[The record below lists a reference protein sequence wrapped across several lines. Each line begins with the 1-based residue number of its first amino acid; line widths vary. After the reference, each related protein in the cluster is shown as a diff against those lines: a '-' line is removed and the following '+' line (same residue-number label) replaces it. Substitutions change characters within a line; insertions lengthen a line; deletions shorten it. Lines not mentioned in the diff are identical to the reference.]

1 MTFPSDSTKPHV
13 TRDLLPRALRGSDL
27 PLPPWDGWLQYDSME
42 VVPLPSASA
51 WMQVDRPEQS
61 ENPPPPEGL
70 RTPAP
75 RRYGY
80 GCGDAEYDAYADRV
94 AQILQRVPDPTMLQT
109 MRGVMQSPP
118 PDALRT
124 PAEAAAKLGCS
135 IKQPQKHKAK
145 TPKRVPSPDTI
156 TPTTPLRLDIAA
168 QIAFPDGSIGVSG
181 LRREIERGN
190 LRVEQIA
197 GKTFTTLAN
206 IEDMRKKCAI
216 PTKGRESSSENHG
229 GRENPTDGSSSTAM
243 PADVASSARQAH
255 LRQVAQ
261 GLRNSG
267 RTPKKPSPT
276 TSDESTSRNS
286 AAVIRL
292 KSE

>member
-1 MTFPSDSTKPHV
+1 MTH
-13 TRDLLPRALRGSDL
+13 
-27 PLPPWDGWLQYDSME
+27 
-42 VVPLPSASA
+42 
-51 WMQVDRPEQS
+51 
-61 ENPPPPEGL
+61 PPPNTKSVEVQARQPQDDDLAQRMSEIELALELLVGDEATHDWLRPPHYHGPQDWSRDARNKEVAANLQHINDLCRDGEAYRAERQSRASRNPRVRPPDGL
-70 RTPAP
+70 RTKA
-75 RRYGY
+75 
-80 GCGDAEYDAYADRV
+80 A
-94 AQILQRVPDPTMLQT
+94 
-109 MRGVMQSPP
+109 
-118 PDALRT
+118 
-124 PAEAAAKLGCS
+124 AAAKLGCA

-145 TPKRVPSPDTI
+145 TPQRVPSPDTI

>member
-1 MTFPSDSTKPHV
+1 MTDQAYNTDLFVTLGVPGSGQTRALLKPIETILSV
-13 TRDLLPRALRGSDL
+13 APRAAREHFLAATKEALRLDAAPIKPSRK
-27 PLPPWDGWLQYDSME
+27 PWT
-42 VVPLPSASA
+42 VRA
-51 WMQVDRPEQS
+51 R
-61 ENPPPPEGL
+61 
-70 RTPAP
+70 
-75 RRYGY
+75 
-80 GCGDAEYDAYADRV
+80 
-94 AQILQRVPDPTMLQT
+94 
-109 MRGVMQSPP
+109 P
-118 PDALRT
+118 PDGLLT
-124 PAEAAAKLGCS
+124 PAEAAAKLGCF

-145 TPKRVPSPDTI
+145 TPKRVPSPDTV

-267 RTPKKPSPT
+267 RTPKKPSLT

>member
-1 MTFPSDSTKPHV
+1 LGEATEPGLINNANAVAPMNS
-13 TRDLLPRALRGSDL
+13 LLYHDPFNVNI
-27 PLPPWDGWLQYDSME
+27 PLPPGPGYGRGRIAAILEACTGRSLLRPDAPRAVQQDHARKVAEARAALRLDS
-42 VVPLPSASA
+42 
-51 WMQVDRPEQS
+51 
-61 ENPPPPEGL
+61 
-70 RTPAP
+70 TPARP
-75 RRYGY
+75 RI
-80 GCGDAEYDAYADRV
+80 A
-94 AQILQRVPDPTMLQT
+94 
-109 MRGVMQSPP
+109 P
-118 PDALRT
+118 PDGLMTEAK
-124 PAEAAAKLGCS
+124 AAAKLGYF
-135 IKQPQKHKAK
+135 IEQPQKHRAK

-243 PADVASSARQAH
+243 PAAVASSARQAH

>member
-1 MTFPSDSTKPHV
+1 MT
-13 TRDLLPRALRGSDL
+13 
-27 PLPPWDGWLQYDSME
+27 E
-42 VVPLPSASA
+42 
-51 WMQVDRPEQS
+51 
-61 ENPPPPEGL
+61 
-70 RTPAP
+70 
-75 RRYGY
+75 
-80 GCGDAEYDAYADRV
+80 
-94 AQILQRVPDPTMLQT
+94 
-109 MRGVMQSPP
+109 
-118 PDALRT
+118 
-124 PAEAAAKLGCS
+124 AEAAAKFGCS

>member
-1 MTFPSDSTKPHV
+1 MTHPSHITELD
-13 TRDLLPRALRGSDL
+13 TRDRPAPPRDPFLEGVDHYADL
-27 PLPPWDGWLQYDSME
+27 FRHIRAVLPPDEAEAVEAVMCGPFYDGPYPYKLLAEAVEAVIDFDGPHKVSGPATQPIRPRRQHKPRK
-42 VVPLPSASA
+42 PL
-51 WMQVDRPEQS
+51 
-61 ENPPPPEGL
+61 PEGL
-70 RTPAP
+70 KTAGR
-75 RRYGY
+75 
-80 GCGDAEYDAYADRV
+80 
-94 AQILQRVPDPTMLQT
+94 
-109 MRGVMQSPP
+109 
-118 PDALRT
+118 
-124 PAEAAAKLGCS
+124 AAAKLGCS
-135 IKQPQKHKAK
+135 IKQPQKHKAE

-156 TPTTPLRLDIAA
+156 TTTTPLRLDIAA

-243 PADVASSARQAH
+243 PAAVASSARQAH

>member
-1 MTFPSDSTKPHV
+1 MTDQAYNTDLFVTLGVPGSGQTRALLKPIETILSDA
-13 TRDLLPRALRGSDL
+13 PRAVREHFLAATKEALRLDAAPIKPSRK
-27 PLPPWDGWLQYDSME
+27 PWT
-42 VVPLPSASA
+42 VRA
-51 WMQVDRPEQS
+51 R
-61 ENPPPPEGL
+61 
-70 RTPAP
+70 
-75 RRYGY
+75 
-80 GCGDAEYDAYADRV
+80 
-94 AQILQRVPDPTMLQT
+94 
-109 MRGVMQSPP
+109 P
-118 PDALRT
+118 PDGLLT
-124 PAEAAAKLGCS
+124 PAEAAAKLGCF

-156 TPTTPLRLDIAA
+156 TPTTPLRLDITA

-216 PTKGRESSSENHG
+216 PTKGRDSSSENHG
-229 GRENPTDGSSSTAM
+229 GRESPTDGSSSTAM

-267 RTPKKPSPT
+267 PTPKKPSPT
-276 TSDESTSRNS
+276 ISDESTSRSS

>member
-1 MTFPSDSTKPHV
+1 MTQTLHSTKTAAEAHASGS
-13 TRDLLPRALRGSDL
+13 RDDDLRQRMSEVELALEVLVDVEATHDWLRPNDL
-27 PLPPWDGWLQYDSME
+27 CPDARRKDWCRHDRMKEVKANLQHISKLCWDGEAYRAE
-42 VVPLPSASA
+42 
-51 WMQVDRPEQS
+51 RQS
-61 ENPPPPEGL
+61 
-70 RTPAP
+70 RAP
-75 RRYGY
+75 R
-80 GCGDAEYDAYADRV
+80 
-94 AQILQRVPDPTMLQT
+94 T
-109 MRGVMQSPP
+109 PP
-118 PDALRT
+118 PDGLLT
-124 PAEAAAKLGCS
+124 PAEAAAKLGCF

-261 GLRNSG
+261 ALRNSG

>member
-1 MTFPSDSTKPHV
+1 LDK
-13 TRDLLPRALRGSDL
+13 LLG
-27 PLPPWDGWLQYDSME
+27 YDFME
-42 VVPLPSASA
+42 VPLPTLV
-51 WMQVDRPEQS
+51 WEQVDRPEQS
-61 ENPPPPEGL
+61 GNPPLPEGL

-75 RRYGY
+75 HRYGY
-80 GCGDAEYDAYADRV
+80 GDAAYDAYGDRL
-94 AQILQRVPDPTMLQT
+94 AQILQRHPPRKPREPRTV
-109 MRGVMQSPP
+109 RARP
-118 PDALRT
+118 PDGLRT
-124 PAEAAAKLGCS
+124 KAEAAAKLGCS